1 MFVVKNTFI
10 TFLIITVKGKAT
22 RQRNKSKENKT
33 SDSLSG
39 VNQPETASRT
49 KRQRKSSPGTLQEP
63 TDPTPEKSVKV
74 TPSKRQPRKP
84 MGRRSKSLPKRNM
97 EAYSAALAQETNSEA
112 LNLQMEDSPEKEKE
126 VEVTPPNN
134 EKRAKRSSNK
144 ITPKRT
150 VRPLILR
157 KSGRKSLPTHN
168 TKSQESKQ
176 SQQEKTSNA
185 SRNIEKE
192 NDENINIEKDNVREK
207 SVKKTSFSL
216 KQVAQLGTSSKSTR
230 VKSSLNITE
239 QIRRIQK
246 RPASIGG
253 SVEGSN
259 SQGSTRTKDR
269 LTGMC
274 TI

>member
-1 MFVVKNTFI
+1 MFVILNACI

-39 VNQPETASRT
+39 INHPETASRT

-97 EAYSAALAQETNSEA
+97 EAYSAALAQEINNDNDNA

-157 KSGRKSLPTHN
+157 KSGRKS
-168 TKSQESKQ
+168 QEPKQ

-185 SRNIEKE
+185 SRNVEKE
-192 NDENINIEKDNVREK
+192 NDENINIEKDNVRERT
-207 SVKKTSFSL
+207 VKKTSFSL
-216 KQVAQLGTSSKSTR
+216 KQVAQLGTSSKPTR

-246 RPASIGG
+246 RPASLGG
-253 SVEGSN
+253 PVEGSK
-259 SQGSTRTKDR
+259 SQGSTKTKDR